1 MLIQYIAI
9 TWLSS
14 CCPALKEQPFTW
26 NWNLRLK
33 FCKKSGMTSNF
44 TLCQA
49 SKMIS
54 PSSMLVHQ
62 LLDKPKWNV
71 RKGPACL
78 LLLSI
83 NNHMDYNNW
92 RSHVVSPSDYW
103 HHKSPWKFA
112 HNHPSPSRCDLSS
125 FRLTILKEY
134 ICRLESLWRC
144 WSSCSVMFDSCD
156 PVDCGLPGSSVRG
169 ISQARILEWVATS
182 FSRGSSCPR
191 DGTQVSCTGRRILH
205 H

>member
-1 MLIQYIAI
+1 MSGKDQHAS
-9 TWLSS
+9 SS
-14 CCPALKEQPFTW
+14 CPLITTW
-26 NWNLRLK
+26 TIITD
-33 FCKKSGMTSNF
+33 GP
-44 TLCQA
+44 TLSVQQ
-49 SKMIS
+49 ITGT
-54 PSSMLVHQ
+54 
-62 LLDKPKWNV
+62 N
-71 RKGPACL
+71 
-78 LLLSI
+78 
-83 NNHMDYNNW
+83 
-92 RSHVVSPSDYW
+92 
-103 HHKSPWKFA
+103 KSPWKFA

-156 PVDCGLPGSSVRG
+156 PMDCGLPGSSVRG